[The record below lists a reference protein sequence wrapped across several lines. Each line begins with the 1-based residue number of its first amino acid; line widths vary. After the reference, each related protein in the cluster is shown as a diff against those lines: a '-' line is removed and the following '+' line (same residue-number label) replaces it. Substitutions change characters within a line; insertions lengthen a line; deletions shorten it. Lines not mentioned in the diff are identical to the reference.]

1 MPDMTKNI
9 SETEIHDRVDRMLT
23 HLDRLLDAVE
33 MDHETYVD
41 AVRFI
46 ALWEERA
53 MAGNAE

>member
-1 MPDMTKNI
+1 MADMTGNMT
-9 SETEIHDRVDRMLT
+9 ETEIHDRVDRMLT

-53 MAGNAE
+53 IAGNAE